1 MSGTTWTDERI
12 ALLKELWAQGLS
24 QSQCAAALNKLPG
37 GHVTRGAISG
47 KVDRLGLQGRAVRNA
62 VTREKR
68 RRQATPWRKTGSQ
81 ASEPTPAR
89 PAAKVFAVEP
99 FVPSAE
105 ELVIPL
111 AERKTIQT
119 LVECSCRWPI
129 GDPQHPDFH
138 FCGKTKVPGLP
149 YCEHHARRAYQ
160 PPDAKRRDRAIGKY
174 VPVKVEKEI
183 A

>member
-47 KVDRLGLQGRAVRNA
+47 KVDRLGLQGRAP
-62 VTREKR
+62 TLREKR
-68 RRQATPWRKTGSQ
+68 NRHRQATPWRKTGGKTQ
-81 ASEPTPAR
+81 EPTPVPRA
-89 PAAKVFAVEP
+89 PKALPPEP

-111 AERKTIQT
+111 AERKTIET
-119 LVECSCRWPI
+119 LAGNDCRWPI

-160 PPDAKRRDRAIGKY
+160 PPDPKRRDRAIGKY